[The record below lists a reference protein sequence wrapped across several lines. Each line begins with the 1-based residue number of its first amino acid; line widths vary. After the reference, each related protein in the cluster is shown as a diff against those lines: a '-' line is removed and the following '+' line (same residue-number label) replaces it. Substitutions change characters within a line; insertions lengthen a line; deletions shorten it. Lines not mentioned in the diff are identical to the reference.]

1 MDIVVGRR
9 EVNNLNNAWTL
20 VYGRRK
26 VGKTFMLRNFYNWD
40 YYIHVG
46 RDGIIWIDGY
56 DINKFS
62 NIEHFMEF
70 IINALKRGK
79 RIVVDE
85 FQRLPK
91 FVLER
96 ISTVHPKGTL
106 ILSGS
111 SFRVVR
117 DILDTR
123 SPLLGFLRELPIGLI
138 HPQDL
143 LREISNRKDFLDY
156 MVYLRDPWLIPM
168 FEGKFILRDLYN
180 VVIHVPHTIPS
191 LIGEIFTEEDR
202 KITSTYEGIIECVGS
217 MNGNASQIASI
228 LYNRAIISKDS
239 PSSVAP
245 YIKNLVEMG
254 IIKEV
259 KIYRKKRSI
268 YRMVSPIFSVF
279 YYLWDKYDME
289 IHIPSFEN
297 MKENIARIHSICYED
312 FIVELLANVM
322 GGYIRYSLVPEI
334 DGIIVDRKENPI
346 AVIEVKHGNITK
358 GEISRFLDKCSEIP
372 GKRIVIAKNKVEYE
386 NVISLTPE
394 DIKKIVEK
402 WSF

>member
-1 MDIVVGRR
+1 MDIVVRRR

-46 RDGIIWIDGY
+46 REGIIWIEGY

-117 DILDTR
+117 DILDAR

-202 KITSTYEGIIECVGS
+202 KITSTYGGIIECVGS

-358 GEISRFLDKCSEIP
+358 GEISRFLDKCSEIL